1 MGKKRSRASQTS
13 KGERRSVAN
22 GLGDD
27 RSEMKKMIDK
37 FDTFVVNGKKIT
49 ISNNIG
55 IDYDE
60 FEENSF
66 GKDYGYPDGTMFVV
80 SYYTLSNYDPDYK
93 TDEVEV

>member
-37 FDTFVVNGKKIT
+37 MDAFRKGKNVMLTIPNPNKNETKKPFIRVNAKEKWRNDKFIMKQT
-49 ISNNIG
+49 S
-55 IDYDE
+55 
-60 FEENSF
+60 
-66 GKDYGYPDGTMFVV
+66 
-80 SYYTLSNYDPDYK
+80 
-93 TDEVEV
+93 